1 MFISNKKSTITLSVA
16 LMLAGC
22 VSGGAAPNKMPLA
35 FDLITISL
43 SMNEKATIFT
53 WQASDNATEYS
64 LCRKDVSMPKSCDV
78 LATSTTTSVIVND
91 IGIIKNLTSE
101 YFVIAKNSSG
111 EIASNKR
118 SLTPQDLT
126 PLIQYIKA
134 SNTEYNDQFGNS
146 IALSSDGNTLAVA
159 AWNEDSDGTG
169 VNSGH
174 QDNNNAEGAG
184 AVYLFRYSASTWTQ
198 EAYIKASNTESDD
211 SFGRSVALSSDG
223 NTLAVGA
230 IFEDSDGTGGKS
242 GHQDSNN
249 DFKSGAV
256 YLFRYSASIWTQ
268 EAYIKASNPEYDDR
282 FGHSVALSSDGNTL
296 AVGAVFE
303 DSTGTGV
310 NSGSQV
316 DYANYD
322 SGAVYLFRYSA
333 STWAQEAYI
342 KASNTGYHDKFGHS
356 VALSSDGNTLAVGAV
371 YESSN
376 GTGVNP
382 DTQANNDAMRSG
394 AVYLFRYSAST
405 WTQEAYIKA
414 SNPDW
419 GDVFGYSVA
428 LSSDGNTLAVGAVYE
443 SSNGTGVNPD
453 TQANN
458 DAMRSGAV
466 YLFRY
471 SASTW
476 AQEAYIKASN
486 TEGGD
491 GFGHSVALSSDGNTL
506 AVGAGSEASDGTGVN
521 SGHQDNNNAAWSG
534 AVYLFRYSAS
544 TWAQE
549 AYIKASNTE
558 GGDGFG
564 YSVALSSDGN
574 TLAVSTVS
582 ESSNGI
588 GVNSGAEENNGA
600 SMSGAVYLY

>member
-1 MFISNKKSTITLSVA
+1 FMFISNKKSTITLSVA

-22 VSGGAAPNKMPLA
+22 VSGGTAPNKMPLA

-174 QDNNNAEGAG
+174 QDNNNAESAG

-211 SFGRSVALSSDG
+211 F
-223 NTLAVGA
+223 
-230 IFEDSDGTGGKS
+230 
-242 GHQDSNN
+242 
-249 DFKSGAV
+249 
-256 YLFRYSASIWTQ
+256 
-268 EAYIKASNPEYDDR
+268 
-282 FGHSVALSSDGNTL
+282 FGH
-296 AVGAVFE
+296 
-303 DSTGTGV
+303 
-310 NSGSQV
+310 
-316 DYANYD
+316 
-322 SGAVYLFRYSA
+322 
-333 STWAQEAYI
+333 
-342 KASNTGYHDKFGHS
+342 
-356 VALSSDGNTLAVGAV
+356 
-371 YESSN
+371 
-376 GTGVNP
+376 
-382 DTQANNDAMRSG
+382 
-394 AVYLFRYSAST
+394 
-405 WTQEAYIKA
+405 
-414 SNPDW
+414 
-419 GDVFGYSVA
+419 SVA

-574 TLAVSTVS
+574 TLAVGAVS

-588 GVNSGAEENNGA
+588 GVNSGAEGNNGA

>member
-1 MFISNKKSTITLSVA
+1 
-16 LMLAGC
+16 
-22 VSGGAAPNKMPLA
+22 
-35 FDLITISL
+35 
-43 SMNEKATIFT
+43 
-53 WQASDNATEYS
+53 
-64 LCRKDVSMPKSCDV
+64 
-78 LATSTTTSVIVND
+78 
-91 IGIIKNLTSE
+91 
-101 YFVIAKNSSG
+101 
-111 EIASNKR
+111 
-118 SLTPQDLT
+118 
-126 PLIQYIKA
+126 
-134 SNTEYNDQFGNS
+134 
-146 IALSSDGNTLAVA
+146 
-159 AWNEDSDGTG
+159 
-169 VNSGH
+169 
-174 QDNNNAEGAG
+174 
-184 AVYLFRYSASTWTQ
+184 
-198 EAYIKASNTESDD
+198 
-211 SFGRSVALSSDG
+211 
-223 NTLAVGA
+223 
-230 IFEDSDGTGGKS
+230 
-242 GHQDSNN
+242 
-249 DFKSGAV
+249 
-256 YLFRYSASIWTQ
+256 
-268 EAYIKASNPEYDDR
+268 
-282 FGHSVALSSDGNTL
+282 
-296 AVGAVFE
+296 E

-342 KASNTGYHDKFGHS
+342 KASNTGYHDKFGH
-356 VALSSDGNTLAVGAV
+356 
-371 YESSN
+371 
-376 GTGVNP
+376 
-382 DTQANNDAMRSG
+382 
-394 AVYLFRYSAST
+394 
-405 WTQEAYIKA
+405 
-414 SNPDW
+414 
-419 GDVFGYSVA
+419 SVA